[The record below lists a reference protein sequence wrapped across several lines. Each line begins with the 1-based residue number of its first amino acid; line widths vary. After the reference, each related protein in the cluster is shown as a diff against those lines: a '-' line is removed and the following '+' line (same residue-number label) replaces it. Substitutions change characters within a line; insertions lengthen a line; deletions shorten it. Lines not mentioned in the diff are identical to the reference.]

1 MTVSKNSAL
10 LHRIRSSNGARV
22 IWFFLTFNFINLS
35 VNFSEQFQD
44 LEDPVD
50 TISEMIYEWGFE
62 GEADIIPDNETEQED
77 QAHKKVK
84 LDWISIF
91 EFVSLPFFKFRIPHD
106 SNLVEYVQLGFNFLG
121 TPPPDNR

>member
-1 MTVSKNSAL
+1 MPMSKSSAL
-10 LHRIRSSNGARV
+10 LHRIRTSRGPRV

-35 VNFSEQFQD
+35 VNFSEQFQE

-62 GEADIIPDNETEQED
+62 GEADIIPDNGTEQED
-77 QAHKKVK
+77 QANKKVK

-91 EFVSLPFFKFRIPHD
+91 EFVLLPFFNFRLSHD
-106 SNLVEYVQLGFNFLG
+106 SNLIEYVQLGFTFLG